1 MNIAKFLRT
10 PILKNIGER
19 LLLKLR
25 FKVSRR
31 RKTDPFPVDK
41 VNVIAKSYLHF
52 SRYLDAPNVN
62 LSTCQFFNIPIFKC
76 FAEDALLIKYK
87 TSF

>member
-10 PILKNIGER
+10 PTLKDIGER
-19 LLLKLR
+19 LLVKLR
-25 FKVSRR
+25 FKVSRK

-41 VNVIAKSYLHF
+41 VNVIAKSYLYF
-52 SRYLDAPNVN
+52 SHYLDAPNVN
-62 LSTCQFFNIPIFKC
+62 LSTCQFFNIPIFKY